1 VTNGSY
7 SHFRSAV
14 IIFSASNNNGDG
26 LYLVIAIARTG
37 ATGTG
42 KKVSR
47 AGSV

>member
-1 VTNGSY
+1 VTNGNY

-26 LYLVIAIARTG
+26 LYLVVASARTG
-37 ATGTG
+37 ATDTG